1 MKVPRLSRTKVT
13 SFMLITGFVLC
24 VVFFLLGYI
33 QKLRADAQQREVV
46 HCHQEAEQQRQI
58 AEHYRFEVQR
68 VRQELAAC
76 STK

>member
-1 MKVPRLSRTKVT
+1 MKVPRISRTWVT
-13 SFMLITGFVLC
+13 SIMLITGFVLC
-24 VVFFLLGYI
+24 IVFFLLGYI
-33 QKLRADAQQREVV
+33 QKLRVDAQQKQVV
-46 HCHQEAEQQRQI
+46 DCHQEAEQQREI